1 MAIYHFSAQM
11 VSRSTGA
18 SAVAGAAYRSGENM
32 TDERT
37 GEQHDYRRRD
47 DLDGVEILTP
57 RDSPAWAQDR
67 AQLWN
72 AVEAAERRKDAQ
84 VAREVRVAIPR
95 ELRPDDGRA
104 LVRDYAQRA
113 FVDRGMVADIA
124 CHGGQG
130 ENPHAHIMLT
140 TRSISPEGF
149 GQKDRSW
156 NTKALLTSWREDW
169 AATANRA
176 LERLGH
182 ADRIDHRTLAAQ
194 RDEALQR
201 GDTAHAETL
210 DRDPEIHL
218 GRAAWMMMRTGED
231 NARTERNDRIVE
243 GNRDREQERAAGH
256 EEIRTIQEQIQ
267 ALIRRGIEKV
277 KETVKGLVR
286 GPQPDPDTS
295 AERPQPA
302 KQPQQQPERDDD
314 WMPGRSFF

>member
-18 SAVAGAAYRSGENM
+18 SAVAGAAYRAGENL

-37 GEQHDYRRRD
+37 GEPHDYRRRD
-47 DLDGVEILTP
+47 DLDGVEMLTP
-57 RDSPAWAQDR
+57 RGAPAWAQDR

-104 LVRDYAQRA
+104 LVRDFAQRA

-124 CHGGQG
+124 YHGGQG

-156 NTKALLTSWREDW
+156 NHKALLTSWREDW
-169 AATANRA
+169 AASANRA
-176 LERLGH
+176 LERHGH

-194 RDEALQR
+194 RDEALAR
-201 GDTAHAETL
+201 GDTARAETL

-218 GRAAWMMMRTGED
+218 GRAAWMMARTDED
-231 NARTERNDRIVE
+231 NARTERNDRIAE

-256 EEIRTIQEQIQ
+256 EAIHTIQEQIQ
-267 ALIRRGIEKV
+267 ELIRRGIEK
-277 KETVKGLVR
+277 VKGLVR

-302 KQPQQQPERDDD
+302 KQPQPERDDD
-314 WMPGRSFF
+314 WMPGRIF

>member
-1 MAIYHFSAQM
+1 MRTATASGVLDWPSVAIYHFNAQI

-18 SAVAGAAYRSGENM
+18 SAVAGAAYRSGERL

-37 GEQHDYRRRD
+37 GQQHDYRGRD
-47 DLDGVEILTP
+47 DLDGAEILTP

-113 FVDRGMVADIA
+113 FVDRGMVADLA
-124 CHGGQG
+124 HHGGQG

-149 GQKDRSW
+149 GPKNRDW
-156 NTKALLTSWREDW
+156 NTKAQLATWREDW
-169 AATANRA
+169 AASANRA
-176 LERLGH
+176 LERRGH
-182 ADRIDHRTLAAQ
+182 AERIDHRTLAAQ

-201 GDTAHAETL
+201 GDTARAETL

-218 GRAAWMMMRTGED
+218 GRASWMALRTGEV
-231 NARTERNDRIVE
+231 NERTERNDRIAD
-243 GNRDREQERAAGH
+243 GNRDREQERVAGH
-256 EEIRTIQEQIQ
+256 EDIRTIQEQIRD
-267 ALIRRGIEKV
+267 LIRHVAEKV
-277 KETVKGLVR
+277 KEKVKGLVR
-286 GPQPDPDTS
+286 GEDRGPQPQPDHEFGPS
-295 AERPQPA
+295 R
-302 KQPQQQPERDDD
+302 
-314 WMPGRSFF
+314 